1 MKTQFFSLALSI
13 VLSGCVRSPRSP
25 EVPIEND
32 LSVRF
37 PQFFE
42 HEAIAVGAGQVP
54 YELDGEVLRAIM
66 IATNDLLSPS
76 IADQPCRSRLEAQFY
91 RVIREQNIIFVYI
104 YENHAYC
111 GRQYPAP
118 DSGAKYAISTDGRIL
133 RRVIDG
139 QLMEPLALEMPEPGD
154 AGPPTE
160 LGSSRA
166 FDAIWNPPRPVQRDG
181 GLVAPP
187 PEAHP
192 APSSTSDGGLQQ
204 AP

>member
-118 DSGAKYAISTDGRIL
+118 DSGAKYAISTDGRKYPGTGND
-133 RRVIDG
+133 RVDS
-139 QLMEPLALEMPEPGD
+139 
-154 AGPPTE
+154 T
-160 LGSSRA
+160 
-166 FDAIWNPPRPVQRDG
+166 
-181 GLVAPP
+181 
-187 PEAHP
+187 P
-192 APSSTSDGGLQQ
+192 APALYIQLCMSSNSYLASYPPANPYGWLVRSAALGAET
-204 AP
+204 